1 MRNLVLISHLEAIK
15 TYFHAFK
22 GYIDDRYSND
32 YNRFAGV
39 DNQSFI
45 GRKTI
50 LEFIFYLVLIL
61 FFTKIAGD
69 ISVHITSA
77 MDIVGSVTFN
87 LDSQLR
93 ILGTTNHPASIATRK
108 NINFLPINKPN
119 DISSPVPKKLS
130 ITANIITTRTSSTT
144 AAPRMVLPSREFSLF
159 ISFRTC
165 TVILTEVALRRTPI
179 KREYSILK
187 PNNSPTPKPPRK
199 GKRIPRT
206 ATAKADFQFF
216 FNCSRSVSRPAIN
229 ISNKTPIP
237 EK

>member
-179 KREYSILK
+179 KGNTPYLNQTIHQHQSLQGKVKEYREPQLQ
-187 PNNSPTPKPPRK
+187 R
-199 GKRIPRT
+199 
-206 ATAKADFQFF
+206 Q
-216 FNCSRSVSRPAIN
+216 
-229 ISNKTPIP
+229 ISSFSLIVLGLFLDLL
-237 EK
+237 